1 MYVASIAG
9 EILWCVFSSFCGLQS
24 KRYCRVNTAEPRS
37 KQKTMGDGAKGENNY
52 QESANKITLNDRK
65 QKNFGPTFCRLASDL
80 KACHIILSQKLEE
93 AF

>member
-1 MYVASIAG
+1 M
-9 EILWCVFSSFCGLQS
+9 
-24 KRYCRVNTAEPRS
+24 
-37 KQKTMGDGAKGENNY
+37 MGDGAKGENNY

-65 QKNFGPTFCRLASDL
+65 QKNFGPTFCRLKSDL